1 MPSNLRVS
9 KFIFGVVFFMGFSFE
24 IITIVLLTK
33 KPMISRKNALISK
46 FIIHKVG
53 NKFNNTKNA
62 FSEKLV
68 DFDEPS
74 YDLMLPFLLRPF
86 GSVVQSYRFNHH
98 ANISLNEINSYS
110 TQIFN
115 NEEAFIDVSKHIVT
129 HLFEQ
134 STSAQIK
141 TGDVLVVMFEG
152 IEFNEITTNALGIF
166 KIENK
171 VNFFQTYL
179 ENNSYDVLVQKGISS
194 KKVDKG
200 CIILNQTDTEGNI
213 ILSVDN
219 NSYDAQ
225 YWLNQFLNIK
235 YADDANNHTQQYIEL
250 CKDFSTE
257 ILKTTYG
264 AQEQNTFLA
273 KTINFF
279 KENEVVNIERFKDDL
294 FEEDK
299 HKNLFDDYKKTFE
312 YENNIVIKNQFDVAE
327 SVVNIEKKKI
337 KTDIKLDTN
346 IQIKLD
352 IDAPDASA
360 EYLERGYDD
369 EKKMH
374 YYKVFFNVES

>member
-1 MPSNLRVS
+1 
-9 KFIFGVVFFMGFSFE
+9 
-24 IITIVLLTK
+24 
-33 KPMISRKNALISK
+33 MISRKNASISK

-53 NKFNNTKNA
+53 NKFNDTKNA

-68 DFDEPS
+68 DFDEAS

-110 TQIFN
+110 AQMFN
-115 NEEAFIDVSKHIVT
+115 DDDAFIEVSKHIVT
-129 HLFEQ
+129 HLYEQ
-134 STSAQIK
+134 STSANIK
-141 TGDVLVVMFEG
+141 TGDVLIVMFEG
-152 IEFNEITTNALGIF
+152 IEFREITTNAIGIF

-179 ENNSYDVLVQKGISS
+179 ENNNYDVLVQKGISS

-200 CIILNQTDTEGNI
+200 CLILNQTDTEGNI

-250 CKDFSTE
+250 CKEFSTE

-273 KTINFF
+273 KTIDFF
-279 KENEVVNIERFKDDL
+279 KENEVVNVERFKDEI

-299 HKNLFDDYKKTFE
+299 HKKLFDDYKKEFE
-312 YENNIVIKNQFDVAE
+312 GEKNLVIRNQFDVAE
-327 SVVNIEKKKI
+327 SVVNKEKKKF

-352 IDAPDASA
+352 IDAPEASS
-360 EYLERGYDD
+360 EYLERGYDED
-369 EKKMH
+369 KKMH
-374 YYKVFFNVES
+374 FYKVFFNVEN

>member
-1 MPSNLRVS
+1 
-9 KFIFGVVFFMGFSFE
+9 
-24 IITIVLLTK
+24 
-33 KPMISRKNALISK
+33 MISRKNASISK

-53 NKFNNTKNA
+53 NKFNDTKNA

-68 DFDEPS
+68 DFDEAS
-74 YDLMLPFLLRPF
+74 YDLMLPFLLRSF
-86 GSVVQSYRFNHH
+86 SSVVQSYRFNHH

-110 TQIFN
+110 AQVFN
-115 NEEAFIDVSKHIVT
+115 DDDAFIEVSKHIVT
-129 HLFEQ
+129 HLYEQ
-134 STSAQIK
+134 STSANIK
-141 TGDVLVVMFEG
+141 TGDVLIVLFEG
-152 IEFNEITTNALGIF
+152 IEFREITTNAIGIF

-179 ENNSYDVLVQKGISS
+179 ENNNYDVLVQKGISS

-200 CIILNQTDTEGNI
+200 CLILNQSDTEGNI

-225 YWLNQFLNIK
+225 YWLSQFLNIK

-250 CKDFSTE
+250 CKEFSTE

-264 AQEQNTFLA
+264 AQQQNTFLA
-273 KTINFF
+273 KTIDFF
-279 KENEVVNIERFKDDL
+279 KENEVVNVERFKDEI

-299 HKNLFDDYKKTFE
+299 HKSLFDDYKKT
-312 YENNIVIKNQFDVAE
+312 YEGEQNLVIRNQFDVAE
-327 SVVNIEKKKI
+327 SVVNKEKKKI

-352 IDAPDASA
+352 IDAPEASS
-360 EYLERGYDD
+360 EYLERGYDE

-374 YYKVFFNVES
+374 FYKVFFNVEN

>member
-1 MPSNLRVS
+1 
-9 KFIFGVVFFMGFSFE
+9 
-24 IITIVLLTK
+24 
-33 KPMISRKNALISK
+33 MISRKNASISK

-53 NKFNNTKNA
+53 NKFNDTKNA

-68 DFDEPS
+68 DFDEAS

-86 GSVVQSYRFNHH
+86 ASVVQSYRFNHH
-98 ANISLNEINSYS
+98 SNISLNEINTYS
-110 TQIFN
+110 NQLFN
-115 NEEAFIDVSKHIVT
+115 EDDAFIEVSKHIVT
-129 HLFEQ
+129 HLYEQ
-134 STSAQIK
+134 SNSSQIK

-152 IEFNEITTNALGIF
+152 IEFNEITTNAIGIF

-200 CIILNQTDTEGNI
+200 CLILNQSDTEGNI

-225 YWLNQFLNIK
+225 YWINHFLNIK
-235 YADDANNHTQQYIEL
+235 YADDANSHTQQYIEL
-250 CKDFSTE
+250 CKEFSTE
-257 ILKTTYG
+257 ILKTSYG

-273 KTINFF
+273 KTIDFF
-279 KENEVVNIERFKDDL
+279 KENEIVNVERFKDEI

-299 HKNLFDDYKKTFE
+299 HKTLFDDYKKTFE
-312 YENNIVIKNQFDVAE
+312 GEQNLVIRNQFDVAE
-327 SVVNIEKKKI
+327 RVVTKEKKKI

-352 IDAPDASA
+352 IDAPEAAS

-374 YYKVFFNVES
+374 YYKVFFNAEG

>member
-1 MPSNLRVS
+1 
-9 KFIFGVVFFMGFSFE
+9 
-24 IITIVLLTK
+24 
-33 KPMISRKNALISK
+33 MISRKNASISK

-53 NKFNNTKNA
+53 NKFNDTKNA

-68 DFDEPS
+68 DFDEAS

-86 GSVVQSYRFNHH
+86 SSVVQSYRFNHH

-110 TQIFN
+110 NQIFSDDD
-115 NEEAFIDVSKHIVT
+115 AFIEISKHIVT
-129 HLFEQ
+129 HLYEQ

-141 TGDVLVVMFEG
+141 TGDVLVAMFEG
-152 IEFNEITTNALGIF
+152 IEFNDITTNALGIF
-166 KIENK
+166 KIESK

-200 CIILNQTDTEGNI
+200 CLILNQTDTEGNI

-225 YWLNQFLNIK
+225 YWINQFLNIK
-235 YADDANNHTQQYIEL
+235 YADDANNHTQQYITL
-250 CKDFSTE
+250 CKDFSTD

-264 AQEQNTFLA
+264 AKEQNTFLA
-273 KTINFF
+273 KTIDFF
-279 KENEVVNIERFKDDL
+279 KENEVVNIERFKDEL

-299 HKNLFDDYKKTFE
+299 HKKLFDDYKKNFE
-312 YENNIVIKNQFDVAE
+312 DEQDIVLRNQFDIAE
-327 SVVNIEKKKI
+327 SVVNKEKKKF

-374 YYKVFFNVES
+374 YYKAFFNVES

>member
-1 MPSNLRVS
+1 
-9 KFIFGVVFFMGFSFE
+9 
-24 IITIVLLTK
+24 
-33 KPMISRKNALISK
+33 MISRKNASISK

-53 NKFNNTKNA
+53 NKFNDTKNA

-68 DFDEPS
+68 DFDEVS

-110 TQIFN
+110 TQIFS
-115 NEEAFIDVSKHIVT
+115 NEEAFIEVSKHIVT

-141 TGDVLVVMFEG
+141 TGDVLVVLFEG

-200 CIILNQTDTEGNI
+200 CIILNQTDAEGNI

-264 AQEQNTFLA
+264 AQEQNIFLA
-273 KTINFF
+273 KTIDFF
-279 KENEVVNIERFKDDL
+279 KENEIVNVERFKDEL

-299 HKNLFDDYKKTFE
+299 HKNLFEDYKKTFE
-312 YENNIVIKNQFDVAE
+312 DEKNLVIRNQFDVAE
-327 SVVNIEKKKI
+327 SVVTKEKKKF

-374 YYKVFFNVES
+374 YYKVFFNVEN

>member
-1 MPSNLRVS
+1 
-9 KFIFGVVFFMGFSFE
+9 
-24 IITIVLLTK
+24 
-33 KPMISRKNALISK
+33 MISRKNASISK

-53 NKFNNTKNA
+53 NKFNDTKNA

-68 DFDEPS
+68 DFDEAS

-86 GSVVQSYRFNHH
+86 SSVVQSYRFNHH

-110 TQIFN
+110 AQIFN
-115 NEEAFIDVSKHIVT
+115 EEDAFIDISKHIVT

-179 ENNSYDVLVQKGISS
+179 ENKSYDVLVQKGISS

-235 YADDANNHTQQYIEL
+235 YADDANSHTQQYIEL

-264 AQEQNTFLA
+264 AKEQNTFLA
-273 KTINFF
+273 KTIDFF
-279 KENEVVNIERFKDDL
+279 KENEVVNIERFKEEL

-299 HKNLFDDYKKTFE
+299 HKNLFDDYKKTFQE
-312 YENNIVIKNQFDVAE
+312 EKNVVLRNQFDVAE
-327 SVVNIEKKKI
+327 SVVSKEKKKF
-337 KTDIKLDTN
+337 KSDIKLDTN

-369 EKKMH
+369 DKKMH
-374 YYKVFFNVES
+374 FYKVFFNVES

>member
-1 MPSNLRVS
+1 
-9 KFIFGVVFFMGFSFE
+9 
-24 IITIVLLTK
+24 
-33 KPMISRKNALISK
+33 MISRKNASISK

-53 NKFNNTKNA
+53 NKFNDTKNA
-62 FSEKLV
+62 FSEKIV
-68 DFDEPS
+68 DFDEAS

-86 GSVVQSYRFNHH
+86 ASVVQSYRFNHH
-98 ANISLNEINSYS
+98 SNISLNEINSYS
-110 TQIFN
+110 NQLFN
-115 NEEAFIDVSKHIVT
+115 EDDTFIDISKHIVT
-129 HLFEQ
+129 HLYEQ
-134 STSAQIK
+134 SNSSQIK

-152 IEFNEITTNALGIF
+152 IEFNEMTTNAIGIF

-179 ENNSYDVLVQKGISS
+179 ENKSYDVLVQKGISS

-200 CIILNQTDTEGNI
+200 CLILNQSDAEGNI

-225 YWLNQFLNIK
+225 YWINHFLNIK
-235 YADDANNHTQQYIEL
+235 YADDANSHTQQYIEL
-250 CKDFSTE
+250 CKEFSTE
-257 ILKTTYG
+257 ILKTSYG

-273 KTINFF
+273 KTIDFF
-279 KENEVVNIERFKDDL
+279 KENEVVNVDRFKEEI
-294 FEEDK
+294 FEEEK
-299 HKNLFDDYKKTFE
+299 HKTLFDDYKKTFE
-312 YENNIVIKNQFDVAE
+312 GEQNLLIRNQFDVAE
-327 SVVNIEKKKI
+327 HVVTKEKKKI

-352 IDAPDASA
+352 IDAPEAAS

-374 YYKVFFNVES
+374 YYKVFFNVEK

>member
-1 MPSNLRVS
+1 
-9 KFIFGVVFFMGFSFE
+9 
-24 IITIVLLTK
+24 
-33 KPMISRKNALISK
+33 MISRKNASISK

-53 NKFNNTKNA
+53 NKFNDTKNA

-68 DFDEPS
+68 DFDEAS

-110 TQIFN
+110 NQIFN
-115 NEEAFIDVSKHIVT
+115 DDGAFIEISKHIVT
-129 HLFEQ
+129 HLYEQ

-141 TGDVLVVMFEG
+141 TGDVLIAMFEG
-152 IEFNEITTNALGIF
+152 IEFNDITTNALGIF
-166 KIENK
+166 KIESK

-200 CIILNQTDTEGNI
+200 CLILNQTDTEGNI

-225 YWLNQFLNIK
+225 YWINQFLNIK
-235 YADDANNHTQQYIEL
+235 YADDANNHTQQYIAL
-250 CKDFSTE
+250 CKDFSTD

-264 AQEQNTFLA
+264 AKEQNTFLA
-273 KTINFF
+273 KTIDFF
-279 KENEVVNIERFKDDL
+279 KENEVVNIERFKDEL

-299 HKNLFDDYKKTFE
+299 HKKLFDDYKKNFE
-312 YENNIVIKNQFDVAE
+312 DEQDIVLRNQFDVAE
-327 SVVNIEKKKI
+327 SVVNKEKKKF

-352 IDAPDASA
+352 VDAPDASA

-374 YYKVFFNVES
+374 YYKAFFNVES